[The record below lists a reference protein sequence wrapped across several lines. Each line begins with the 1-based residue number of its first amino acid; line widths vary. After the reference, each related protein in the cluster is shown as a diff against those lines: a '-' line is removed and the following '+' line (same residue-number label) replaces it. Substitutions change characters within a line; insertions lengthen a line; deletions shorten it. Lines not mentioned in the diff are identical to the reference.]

1 MSAVLAFGIL
11 LLGVGLG
18 ALLFWLLQS
27 CLREQL
33 HQELEGLLDQA
44 LFERLRRQGR
54 FNSS

>member
-18 ALLFWLLQS
+18 ALLFWLLHS
-27 CLREQL
+27 CLREQV